1 MRFPGLFLLTLA
13 LPLAHNTRV
22 QAEDIQARQQHIVG
36 GQPVAPADVLAT
48 VALLRTRVDELQE
61 NLTPQTLLGRISC
74 SGVLVAP
81 TVVLTAAHCVDA
93 CDVCGDR
100 DEGFYLCEPC
110 EAHPQPSESIYVA
123 AGLRTFDDAW
133 QAELVPVREIFMHEA
148 YRSWPYWNFDYDGC
162 GFDEAGNWGCPGLP
176 LAREVHHLAV
186 LILDVPVA
194 GLDPVGLL
202 QAEQLPGLTTGL
214 AQGYG
219 QRLPDGSQELLSQ
232 DDYLSLLNQTETPIE
247 QIIEQQIVTGEGP
260 GRSGVCF
267 GDSGGPLYVEIDGA
281 VAVAGVASL
290 VRDDG
295 EGGLCR
301 SGSVHTS
308 LPEHADWIYEKAPA
322 ALLSGQHSGG

>member
-1 MRFPGLFLLTLA
+1 M
-13 LPLAHNTRV
+13 
-22 QAEDIQARQQHIVG
+22 
-36 GQPVAPADVLAT
+36 
-48 VALLRTRVDELQE
+48 
-61 NLTPQTLLGRISC
+61 
-74 SGVLVAP
+74 
-81 TVVLTAAHCVDA
+81 
-93 CDVCGDR
+93 
-100 DEGFYLCEPC
+100 
-110 EAHPQPSESIYVA
+110 
-123 AGLRTFDDAW
+123 RTFDDAW

-176 LAREVHHLAV
+176 LAREVHDLAV